1 MFPLFLTGIA
11 LTIGLFLLVHS
22 FIHADPR
29 VVARAL
35 RYTGI
40 GVGTVVVIFLAITG
54 RLGIALAIGIS
65 LLPVF
70 LRRRLFGFR
79 PRMVGGGAGQVS
91 TIETQFLRMTLDHET
106 NIMEGEVLHGPF
118 QGRRLGEMAL
128 PELLHLLEECRNA
141 DVQSATVLET
151 YLDRTRPENWREA
164 AAGDGPGN
172 GTSGSGGGG
181 SSSGGSGA
189 FGEGVMSREEAW
201 RILDLEPGAAPE
213 AIKEAH
219 RRLMLK
225 LHPDQGGS
233 TYLAAKINQA
243 KDLLLRT

>member
-29 VVARAL
+29 AVAKTL
-35 RYTGI
+35 RYAGI
-40 GVGTVVVIFLAITG
+40 GVGTVVVVFLAITG
-54 RLGIALAIGIS
+54 RLGIALAIGVS
-65 LLPVF
+65 LLPVI

-79 PRMVGGGAGQVS
+79 PRMVGGAGQVS
-91 TIETQFLRMTLDHET
+91 GIETQFLRMTLDHET
-106 NIMEGEVLHGPF
+106 NVMEGEVLRGPF
-118 QGRRLGEMAL
+118 QGRQLGAMSL
-128 PELLHLLEECRNA
+128 TELLHLLEECRNVDA
-141 DVQSATVLET
+141 QSATVLET

-164 AAGDGPGN
+164 ANGGAGN
-172 GTSGSGGGG
+172 GTAGGAGSSEQRAGG
-181 SSSGGSGA
+181 SAA
-189 FGEGVMSREEAW
+189 FGEGVMTREEAY